1 MNINDNIKRE
11 SIIRYLHCPKSDIQ
25 QDMVV
30 TGIGYQFIDPDTHY
44 PMEGHPKEFTF
55 NPKHGRI
62 LNEFAIVYITRG
74 KGIFTSV
81 SSGTVQLT
89 AGDLFFITPGQWH
102 SYHPD
107 PDKGWDEYWVTFHG
121 SYYRTLMTLFELDKN
136 NIFHIGLNEHI
147 VRLFHE
153 MKDYSEVQGK
163 GLQLIINGNILHI
176 MGLIYSINKHEIFKE
191 KETQKIHKACIFM
204 HENICKKLKP
214 EDIAESLHMS
224 YSSFRK
230 IFKQYIGIAPHQY
243 MLQLKLE
250 KIKELLSNSDM
261 SIQDIALE
269 MGFESADYFSY
280 FFRSKTGINPLS
292 YRKEIE
298 SQREQARRRQK

>member
-1 MNINDNIKRE
+1 MNINDNTNRE
-11 SIIRYLHCPKSDIQ
+11 SIIRYLPGTKPDIQ
-25 QDMVV
+25 EEMTV
-30 TGIGYQFIDPDTHY
+30 TGIGYQFIDPESHY
-44 PMEGHPKEFTF
+44 PMKGHPKEFTF
-55 NPKHGRI
+55 NPNHGRV
-62 LNEFAIVYITRG
+62 LNEFAIVYITKG
-74 KGIFTSV
+74 KGIYSSV
-81 SSGTVQLT
+81 SSGTIHLT
-89 AGDLFFITPGQWH
+89 AGDLFFIMPGQWH

-121 SYYRTLMTLFELDKN
+121 SYYQTLINQFELDKN
-136 NIFHIGLNEHI
+136 NVFHIGLNEHI

-176 MGLIYSINKHEIFKE
+176 MGLIYSISKNEMFKE
-191 KETQKIHKACIFM
+191 KETQQIHKACIM
-204 HENICKKLKP
+204 MRENISRKVKP
-214 EDIAESLHMS
+214 EDIAEWLHMS

-230 IFKQYIGIAPHQY
+230 IFKQCIGMAPHQY
-243 MLQLKLE
+243 MLQLKLQ
-250 KIKELLSNSDM
+250 KIKELLGNSDLP
-261 SIQDIALE
+261 IQDVALE

-298 SQREQARRRQK
+298 SQREQAKKQHN